1 MNFYIVI
8 PAHNEEDSIALT
20 LESLINQTHL
30 PKKVIVVNDNSTD
43 NTKSIVD
50 SYIKQNDWLNSTTI
64 TSSNEHIPG
73 SKVINAFY
81 KGFETL
87 DDNYDILCKFDADIV
102 LPNNYL
108 ENIKLLFN
116 SNKSVG
122 IAGGLAFI
130 KKDNTWVYENIS
142 DKNHVRGPI
151 KAYRKSCFE
160 DIGGLKPSIGWDTV
174 DILLAKYHGWSVA
187 VDKSLHVKH
196 LKPTGLSYNKNSKYL
211 QGEALFKM
219 RYGFT
224 LALITAL
231 KIAFK
236 KRSFLDFNNY
246 IIGYFKA
253 KRSDLEYLVTKDEG
267 KFIRKLRWHG
277 IFKKLKIT

>member
-8 PAHNEEDSIALT
+8 PTHNEEDSIALT

-50 SYIKQNDWLNSTTI
+50 SYIKQNDWLNLITI
-64 TSSNEHIPG
+64 PSSNEHIPG
-73 SKVINAFY
+73 FKVINAFY

-108 ENIKLLFN
+108 ENIKLLFD
-116 SNKSVG
+116 SKKSIG

-142 DKNHVRGPI
+142 NKNHVRGPI

-160 DIGGLKPSIGWDTV
+160 DIGGLKLSIGWDTV
-174 DILLAKYHGWSVA
+174 DVLLAKYHGWSVA
-187 VDKSLHVKH
+187 VDEDLHVKH
-196 LKPTGLSYNKNSKYL
+196 LKPTGLNYNKNSKYL

-236 KRSFLDFNNY
+236 KRSFLVFNNY
-246 IIGYFKA
+246 IKGYFKA
-253 KRSDLEYLVTKDEG
+253 KRSASEYLVTKDEG
-267 KFIRKLRWHG
+267 EFIRKFRRRG
-277 IFKKLKIT
+277 IVEKLQK